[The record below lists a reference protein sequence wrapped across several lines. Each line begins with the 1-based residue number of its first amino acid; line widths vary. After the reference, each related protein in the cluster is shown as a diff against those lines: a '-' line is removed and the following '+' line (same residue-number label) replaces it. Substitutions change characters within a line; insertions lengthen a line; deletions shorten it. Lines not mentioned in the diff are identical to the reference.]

1 MERMSRTLLTAFL
14 LSLSAMTI
22 AWCQGDVKAAF
33 EAANAAYSEGDYE
46 AAISGYK
53 SILEERMHFE
63 SEYNLGNAYYKSG
76 DWGPAIL
83 HYERAAL
90 LSPSNED
97 VRTNLVLANAQ
108 IKDRIESLPSNGITD
123 IWERITAPGRF
134 QLWARIM
141 LFGWT
146 LGFVALAWRLW
157 AKGVENR
164 RLLGSSA
171 GVLLVMGLS
180 SMLLTRTSAKRIESS
195 KTAIVMAMESA
206 VRNEPGY
213 EGMTL
218 FMLHEGTKVTV
229 TDRSSAH
236 WKIQLANGNTGWIA
250 ASDLTEI

>member
-1 MERMSRTLLTAFL
+1 MSRRLLT
-14 LSLSAMTI
+14 SLVTFMSAVSI
-22 AWCQGDVKAAF
+22 GWAQADVKATF
-33 EAANAAYSEGDYE
+33 EAANAAYADGNYDDAIIGYE
-46 AAISGYK
+46 

-63 SEYNLGNAYYKSG
+63 SEYNLGNAHYKLG
-76 DWGPAIL
+76 NWGPAIL
-83 HYERAAL
+83 HYERATL
-90 LSPSNED
+90 LSPSDED

-123 IWERITAPGRF
+123 IWERITAPGRY

-146 LGFVALAWRLW
+146 LGFLALAWRLW

-164 RLLGSSA
+164 RLLGSA
-171 GVLLVMGLS
+171 AAILLSLGLT
-180 SMLLTRTSAKRIESS
+180 SMLLARTSSERIESS

-206 VRNEPGY
+206 VRNEPGTN
-213 EGMTL
+213 GMTL

-229 TDRSSAH
+229 TDRTGAH
-236 WKIQLANGNTGWIA
+236 WKIQLANGNSGWIA

>member
-1 MERMSRTLLTAFL
+1 MSRTLLTSFFTFM
-14 LSLSAMTI
+14 SAVSI
-22 AWCQGDVKAAF
+22 GWAQADVKATF
-33 EAANAAYSEGDYE
+33 EAANAAYANGNYDDAIIGYE
-46 AAISGYK
+46 

-63 SEYNLGNAYYKSG
+63 SEYNLGNAYYKLG
-76 DWGPAIL
+76 NWGPAIL

-90 LSPSNED
+90 LSPSDED

-123 IWERITAPGRF
+123 VWERITAPGRF

-146 LGFVALAWRLW
+146 LGFLALAWRLW

-164 RLLGSSA
+164 RLLGSA
-171 GVLLVMGLS
+171 AAILLSLGLT
-180 SMLLTRTSAKRIESS
+180 SMLLARTSSERIESS
-195 KTAIVMAMESA
+195 KSAIVMAMESA
-206 VRNEPGY
+206 VRNEPGTN
-213 EGMTL
+213 GMTL

-229 TDRSSAH
+229 TERSDAH
-236 WKIQLANGNTGWIA
+236 WKIQLANGNSGWIA